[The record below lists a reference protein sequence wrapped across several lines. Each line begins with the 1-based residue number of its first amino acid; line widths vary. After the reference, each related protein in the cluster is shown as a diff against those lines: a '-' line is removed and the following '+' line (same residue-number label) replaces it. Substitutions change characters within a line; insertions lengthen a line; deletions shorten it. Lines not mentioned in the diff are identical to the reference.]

1 MQIHSTTYNLIT
13 VFVMPVVKL
22 AKMNIIY
29 YSTAK
34 NIEIYVFNF
43 LDFFFLYPRIVRK
56 LRYNMFYILAANAV

>member
-1 MQIHSTTYNLIT
+1 
-13 VFVMPVVKL
+13 MPVVKL

-29 YSTAK
+29 YLTAK